1 MFERKPMVICMS
13 NFYLCSLDNFK
24 TRNLG
29 GINIGFHKSTVIC
42 ACFSDNSI
50 LFNIA
55 SFFCINL
62 YQLIITVKLV
72 IMSLLIVLPNC
83 SYSPSVDNENQEI
96 MFAQVHML

>member
-1 MFERKPMVICMS
+1 MFEQKPMLICTN
-13 NFYLCSLDNFK
+13 NFHLCSLDNFK
-24 TRNLG
+24 TRSLG

-55 SFFCINL
+55 SFCCINL

-72 IMSLLIVLPNC
+72 IMSLLIVSNC
-83 SYSPSVDNENQEI
+83 SCSPSVDNENQEI